1 MRVTNCAGP
10 IARRWDTMSEVAK
23 AWAELDET
31 VAMAEAIGFSR
42 EEVERI
48 VGRMRRETS
57 WDMTRIRKEIIAL
70 YGETPEKRIVRM
82 IGEYHL

>member
-1 MRVTNCAGP
+1 
-10 IARRWDTMSEVAK
+10 MSDAVK

-31 VAMAEAIGFSR
+31 VATAEAIGFSR

-57 WDMTRIRKEIIAL
+57 WDMTRIREEIISP
-70 YGETPEKRIVRM
+70 YRETQ
-82 IGEYHL
+82 

>member
-1 MRVTNCAGP
+1 MRVMSCAGP
-10 IARRWDTMSEVAK
+10 MSRRWDTMSEVAK

-48 VGRMRRETS
+48 IGRMRRETS
-57 WDMTRIRKEIIAL
+57 WDMTRIREEVISP
-70 YGETPEKRIVRM
+70 YRGTQ
-82 IGEYHL
+82 

>member
-10 IARRWDTMSEVAK
+10 IARRWHTMSEVAK

-42 EEVERI
+42 EEAVCI

-57 WDMTRIRKEIIAL
+57 WDMTRIREEIISL
-70 YGETPEKRIVRM
+70 SRGTQ
-82 IGEYHL
+82 

>member
-1 MRVTNCAGP
+1 MRVMSFASP
-10 IARRWDTMSEVAK
+10 ILGTTADRRKRKGETMSEVAK

-48 VGRMRRETS
+48 IRRMRRETS
-57 WDMTRIRKEIIAL
+57 WDMTRIREEIISP
-70 YGETPEKRIVRM
+70 YRGTQ
-82 IGEYHL
+82 

>member
-1 MRVTNCAGP
+1 
-10 IARRWDTMSEVAK
+10 MSEVAK

-48 VGRMRRETS
+48 IGRMRRETS
-57 WDMTRIRKEIIAL
+57 WDMTRIREEIISP
-70 YGETPEKRIVRM
+70 YRETQ
-82 IGEYHL
+82 

>member
-1 MRVTNCAGP
+1 MRVMSFAGP
-10 IARRWDTMSEVAK
+10 MSRRWDTMSKVAK

-48 VGRMRRETS
+48 IRRMRRETRGHDTYS
-57 WDMTRIRKEIIAL
+57 RRNYFAL
-70 YGETPEKRIVRM
+70 
-82 IGEYHL
+82 